1 MATLTMLIA
10 GEILKAM
17 QSWLQIGWKV
27 KKIKRYTTVK
37 PPNKPPKDSLWRK
50 FSIAPPT
57 TEVERYAAQRA
68 YECSLFGAGK

>member
-1 MATLTMLIA
+1 M
-10 GEILKAM
+10 
-17 QSWLQIGWKV
+17 

-37 PPNKPPKDSLWRK
+37 PTAKPPKDSLWRK